1 MGETVIED
9 RFNMYYQVAERYAH
23 FFDRPD
29 SRLRFLNHTL
39 AQQSASITRLHPTLE
54 RYPFIERSK
63 LFRWLLD
70 VRFHYLVL
78 KELRP
83 VLLSTPRH
91 RRQLWRI
98 NGVPFGARLLFQLYQ
113 ARRIVCCAVVVTLAA
128 TLFCLYAVIVNSVQR
143 VNAYLIEHYRMYGQT
158 KPAVSASNPTPT
170 QGTDDL
176 PDYKAE
182 RVWQVETKDDYE
194 RYSNGGRILKD
205 YETSS
210 YQRTYYVLQ
219 PGTYAANDQPQHNPV
234 GIVYHTSESDLV
246 PFTSENN
253 GSIEEHTRGL
263 LQYVKE
269 NRSYNYVIDRFGQIY
284 RIVPDDQAANHAGN
298 SVWADQKGIYAGL
311 NESFIGV
318 CFETNSQA
326 GSLDEQLTEAQ
337 ILSGRL
343 LTQILRSR
351 YNIDDA
357 NCVTHALV
365 SINPAQMLICY
376 HRDWVRNFPFAAMG
390 LSDKYQV
397 APASMRDFG
406 FTYDGELLN
415 LLGGQVWPGARL
427 AEEEFRQRS
436 EHMNEKAEQVRR
448 RMRDLYFELTES
460 QRQAR
465 TLKSPDASQ
474 SE

>member
-1 MGETVIED
+1 
-9 RFNMYYQVAERYAH
+9 MYYQVAERYAH

-29 SRLRFLNHTL
+29 IRLRFLNNTL
-39 AQQSASITRLHPTLE
+39 AQQSASVTWLHPTLE
-54 RYPFIERSK
+54 RFPFVERSK

-78 KELRP
+78 KELKP
-83 VLLSTPRH
+83 VLLSAPRH
-91 RRQLWRI
+91 RRQLWRN

-113 ARRIVCCAVVVTLAA
+113 ARRMVCCAVIVMLAA
-128 TLFCLYAVIVNSVQR
+128 TLFGLYAVVVNSVQR
-143 VNAYLIEHYRMYGQT
+143 VNAYLGERYRVYDQT
-158 KPAVSASNPTPT
+158 QPAVNANDPTSV
-170 QGTDDL
+170 QGTSDL

-182 RVWQVETKDDYE
+182 RVWLVETKDNYE

-205 YETSS
+205 YETSN
-210 YQRTYYVLQ
+210 YQRTYYVLR
-219 PGTYAANDQPQHNPV
+219 PGTYTTDNQPQHNPV

-284 RIVPDDQAANHAGN
+284 RIVLDDQAANHAGN
-298 SVWADQKGIYAGL
+298 SVWADQRGIYAGL

-318 CFETNSQA
+318 CFETNSKA

-337 ILSGRL
+337 MLAGRL

-397 APASMRDFG
+397 APASIRDFG

-427 AEEEFRQRS
+427 AEEEFRRRS
-436 EHMNEKAEQVRR
+436 EHTNERAEDLRR
-448 RMRDLYFELTES
+448 RMRDLYFKLTES
-460 QRQAR
+460 QKLAR
-465 TLKSPDASQ
+465 ALRTPDTSKSD
-474 SE
+474 